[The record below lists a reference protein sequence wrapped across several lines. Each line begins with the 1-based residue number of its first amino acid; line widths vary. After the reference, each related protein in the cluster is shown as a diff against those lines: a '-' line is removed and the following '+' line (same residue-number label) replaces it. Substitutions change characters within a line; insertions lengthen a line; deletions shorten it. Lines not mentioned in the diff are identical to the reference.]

1 MISNT
6 SESIRKEFETY
17 KKNIQEEADKAGKE
31 MDANAASTVVSI
43 ISNAVSGDMGAL
55 AKDVGGALLDI
66 TKYFLGSSDR
76 IIQAGEQAT
85 QIAQYIQKVTDAT
98 GTDLQQIGQT
108 YAELSQGVGPFNKN
122 ISLTNEQY
130 GKFLALQNQLGQM
143 FPSLVSGW
151 DSQGNA
157 ILNLK
162 GNVEEVITSLDDL
175 MAKQRETANSE
186 ILDQFADAY
195 NGVRESVKKL
205 RGQIVPLQNE
215 LDHYISVERKKTVY
229 TDEGVPYEVDLA
241 TGQATLKTKFSEKSP
256 TDKEA
261 QDSLENYLNKNNINI
276 NPKELHASEDNDLNF
291 TEGYNVFD
299 FELTPEQDAEN
310 KKQIADQVDS
320 YVKNYQR
327 ETERLKTEIEQI
339 NQQINQK
346 LTTLKPFFEAI
357 LNNSFYYSSLEEPM
371 QKFAQS
377 MVNSIDFTNIEGV
390 ENEEDVK
397 EYINEHILEPLAS
410 STPEVQQKFTELF
423 DLQDQLANNKT
434 SLSTFSAQASSILEE
449 IVNDPNNK
457 EFTEALQLSME
468 GLGLTGDSLT
478 DTISNLI
485 YIWAQW
491 GQQSPPASLDII
503 KEKFSAT
510 TSEIESVISS
520 INLMNAALAEQEK
533 SGQLSFSTMMDLV
546 EAGYAGAL
554 SFDKNTGAVTAN
566 KDALYA
572 AAKMKL
578 LYLKVDLTD
587 QVDELTE
594 SIKQENLNFLNY
606 QQQGDVKSAQRSN
619 ERLRLYSDQKRLTEG
634 TIGAVDNLYNN
645 FDSIIADAGNGS
657 GSSGSGGSSSGGGS
671 ASSVDTW
678 LESYDKEKADL
689 DYRRKM
695 GLISEE
701 DYLNELTALNDKYF
715 KGREKYQD
723 QYRDNLVEIRGL
735 EESLTK
741 EKIADIDEE
750 ISALEKEENT
760 YDDQLDLVLQQR
772 DAINA
777 AIKDARAKG
786 YDIESEYYKSLEKL
800 MDENLE
806 KEKAIIDAKREYE
819 QKAFLEDIDVSKDR
833 IASYKDQDQGEISG
847 ELMVE
852 EADAALQKI
861 QDRIDKLRSEDA
873 KANKEEIEKLEDAY
887 DDLYD
892 SRLEG
897 LQMILDAEK
906 KQIDESIS
914 AAREALEKE
923 RKATEEYYNEEIKAY
938 KRKHE
943 EQEKI
948 NTLKEKELQLENLKR
963 QRNVLT
969 YIEGQ
974 GFVYT
979 ADQEAVEAA
988 QEDLDE
994 TREEYEYQ
1002 AELQRMED
1010 AKERALQAIDDE
1022 LAKLDE
1028 QQEFWNQYF
1037 EDFELNSATAQS
1049 IHEEWVKNQGEKFVE
1064 QTDNIRIY
1072 SENYTKYLQ
1081 DMIDKMR
1088 ELNDLEGNR
1097 KLEGELRTNV
1107 SSDRD
1112 SSDRK
1117 SPKNGYASGSR
1128 YVPASGTYLVNEN
1141 GPEAIFKPGT
1151 GTYEYLPQGTVVFSA
1166 AATRNLWNWS
1176 KLNPAHALHTSQV
1189 PQIALPQVNS
1199 ISIGD
1204 VILNGVQDTDRL
1216 SREIVNRLPLAMQ
1229 QEFYKR

>member
-1 MISNT
+1 
-6 SESIRKEFETY
+6 
-17 KKNIQEEADKAGKE
+17 

-85 QIAQYIQKVTDAT
+85 QVAQYIQKVTDAT

-130 GKFLALQNQLGQM
+130 GEFLSLQNQLGQM

-229 TDEGVPYEVDLA
+229 TDEGVPYEVDLETGKA
-241 TGQATLKTKFSEKSP
+241 TIKKRLNNNSTQGEGQDDLKKY
-256 TDKEA
+256 
-261 QDSLENYLNKNNINI
+261 LESNNI
-276 NPKELHASEDNDLNF
+276 PYTQLTGRLAPQRNF
-291 TEGYNVFD
+291 EIFD

-327 ETERLKTEIEQI
+327 ETERIKTEIEQI
-339 NQQINQK
+339 NQQIMQK

-357 LNNSFYYSSLEEPM
+357 LNDSFYYSSLEEPL

-377 MVNSIDFTNIEGV
+377 MVSNIDFTSIDGV

-397 EYINEHILEPLAS
+397 EYINEHILKPLAS

-423 DLQDQLANNKT
+423 DLQDQLANNKI

-491 GQQSPPASLDII
+491 GQQSPPAILDTM
-503 KEKFSAT
+503 KEKFSET

-520 INLMNAALAEQEK
+520 INLMNSALAEQEK

-546 EAGYAGAL
+546 EAGYAGVL

-678 LESYDKEKADL
+678 LEAYDKARADL

-715 KGREKYQD
+715 KDREKYHD

-760 YDDQLDLVLQQR
+760 YDDQLTLVLQQR
-772 DAINA
+772 AAINA
-777 AIKDARAKG
+777 AIEDARAKG
-786 YDIESEYYKSLEKL
+786 YDTESEYYKSLEKL
-800 MDENLE
+800 MDENFE
-806 KEKAIIDAKREYE
+806 KEKSIIDARREYE
-819 QKAFLEDIDVSKDR
+819 QEAFLEGLEGYKDR
-833 IASYKDQDQGEISG
+833 IASYKDQEHGEISG

-861 QDRIDKLRSEDA
+861 QERIDKLRREDA
-873 KANKEEIEKLEDAY
+873 EANKEEIEKLEDEY
-887 DDLYD
+887 DELYD

-948 NTLKEKELQLENLKR
+948 NTLKEKELQLENLKK

-969 YIEGQ
+969 YMEGQ

-979 ADQEAVEAA
+979 ADTEAVEAA

-1002 AELQRMED
+1002 AHLQRMED
-1010 AKERALQAIDDE
+1010 AKEQALEAIDDE
-1022 LAKLDE
+1022 LDKLEE
-1028 QQEFWNQYF
+1028 QQEFWDQYF
-1037 EDFELNSATAQS
+1037 EDFELNSAIVQS
-1049 IHEEWVKNQGEKFVE
+1049 IHEEWAKNQGEQFVN
-1064 QTDNIRIY
+1064 QTVAIIEYANT
-1072 SENYTKYLQ
+1072 YTAQ
-1081 DMIDKMR
+1081 IERMIEKLR
-1088 ELNDLEGNR
+1088 ELNSLEGGME
-1097 KLEGELRTNV
+1097 LEGELTGV
-1107 SSDRD
+1107 SSDKD
-1112 SSDRK
+1112 SSGRK
-1117 SPKNGYASGSR
+1117 SSKNGYASGSR
-1128 YVPASGTYLVNEN
+1128 YVPVSGTYLVNEN

-1176 KLNPAHALHTSQV
+1176 KLNPARALSLSNL
-1189 PQIALPQVNS
+1189 PQIAAPQVNS